1 MIILLFIFTID
12 ARYHTLDEIAV
23 ELDTLAAAYPN
34 IMQCD
39 TIGYSSR
46 DNLPIFAAKISDN
59 VRQNE
64 DEPELLYIGCHH
76 AEEILGIEIC
86 MYMINDLLAKY
97 GSDSAVTY
105 WVDNR
110 EIWFV
115 PLFNPEGHGV
125 VMQGID
131 TTWRKN
137 KRDNNHN
144 GVFDLD
150 YDGVDLNRNY
160 AFYFEYGGG
169 DDPTQEYYRGPFAFS
184 ETETQAMSEFCF
196 AHDFTFAITYHSA
209 RTGLGE
215 VVYFPWLSSII
226 DAPDFFA
233 IRTIAITLSQIII
246 NDQGGGHYT
255 AIAGA
260 GVDGRARNWLYG
272 VCGIFTYCIEV
283 STTTIQPGWMVD
295 DICQRNMVGAYY
307 LLERL
312 DGGGITG
319 HVYDAET
326 GDPMSAEVIVQ
337 DMYSPRLPPRMS
349 DPLYGRFLRILDPG
363 TYTVEVRT
371 QDYES
376 QFFDDV
382 MVSDT
387 LVRLDAHLK
396 RIEGTINMI
405 DPDQD
410 LTVFPNPAQNILT
423 IRLKDP
429 AQYSSL
435 RIYDIAGRLLRTY
448 NTPTGGDIIW
458 SGTDA
463 MNRRLANGVYY
474 IAAHTGNGV
483 LTKKAIFLN
492 AQ

>member
-1 MIILLFIFTID
+1 MIVLLFIFTID
-12 ARYHTLDEIAV
+12 ARYHTLDEVAV
-23 ELDTLAAAYPN
+23 ELDTLTAAYPD
-34 IMQCD
+34 IMLCD
-39 TIGYSSR
+39 TIGYSSV

-59 VRQNE
+59 VHMNE

-86 MYMINDLLAKY
+86 MYMINDLLSKY

-115 PLFNPEGHGV
+115 PLFNPEGHSV
-125 VMQGID
+125 VMSGMD

-137 KRDNNHN
+137 KRDNNNN

-160 AFYFEYGGG
+160 AFYFEYGGS
-169 DDPTQEYYRGPFAFS
+169 DDPTQEYYRGPYPFS
-184 ETETQAMSEFCF
+184 EIETQAMSEFCF
-196 AHDFTFAITYHSA
+196 AHNFTFAITYHSA

-215 VVYFPWLSSII
+215 VVYFPWLSSIL

-233 IRTIAITLSQIII
+233 IRNIAVTVSNLII

-272 VCGIFTYCIEV
+272 VCGIFSYCIEV

-307 LLERL
+307 LLERI

-319 HVYDAET
+319 HVYDAGT

-337 DMYSPRLPPRMS
+337 GMHSPALPPRMS
-349 DPLYGRFLRILDPG
+349 DPIHGRFLRILDPG
-363 TYTVEVRT
+363 TYTIEVRRE
-371 QDYES
+371 DYES
-376 QFFDDV
+376 LILENVQI
-382 MVSDT
+382 SDT
-387 LVRLDAHLK
+387 LVDFDVHLK
-396 RIEGTINMI
+396 TIEGDINQI
-405 DPDQD
+405 APDYD
-410 LTVFPNPAQNILT
+410 ITVFPNPAQTTMT
-423 IRLKDP
+423 IRMNDP
-429 AQYSSL
+429 ARYSSL
-435 RIYDIAGRLLRTY
+435 RIYDVSGRLLRTFD
-448 NTPTGGDIIW
+448 TPAGRDVVW
-458 SGTDA
+458 HGTDA

-474 IAAHTGNGV
+474 IAAQTGGGV

-492 AQ
+492 AD

>member
-1 MIILLFIFTID
+1 MIVLLFIFTID
-12 ARYHTLDEIAV
+12 ARYHTLDEIAI
-23 ELDTLAAAYPN
+23 ELDTLAAAYPD
-34 IMQCD
+34 IMRCD
-39 TIGYSSR
+39 TIGYSSTE
-46 DNLPIFAAKISDN
+46 NLPIFAAKISDN
-59 VRQNE
+59 VLQNE

-86 MYMINDLLAKY
+86 MYMINDLLTKY

-105 WVDNR
+105 WVNNR

-125 VMQGID
+125 VMSGMD

-137 KRDNNHN
+137 KRDNNNN
-144 GVFDLD
+144 GIFELA

-169 DDPTQEYYRGPFAFS
+169 DDPTQEYYRGPGPFS

-196 AHDFTFAITYHSA
+196 AHNFTFAITYHSA

-233 IRTIAITLSQIII
+233 VRTIAITLSQIII

-295 DICQRNMVGAYY
+295 DICQRNLVGAYY

-312 DGGGITG
+312 DRGGITG
-319 HVYDAET
+319 HVHDAET
-326 GDPMSAEVIVQ
+326 GEPMSAEVIVH
-337 DMYSPRLPPRMS
+337 DMYSPLLPPRMS
-349 DPLYGRFLRILDPG
+349 DPLHGRFLRMLDPG
-363 TYTVEVRT
+363 SYTIEVRT

-376 QFFDDV
+376 QFFENIV
-382 MVSDT
+382 VSDT
-387 LVRLDAHLK
+387 LIELDAHLK

-405 DPDQD
+405 APDQD

-435 RIYDIAGRLLRTY
+435 RIYDMTGRLMRTY
-448 NTPTGGDIIW
+448 ETPDNDIVW
-458 SGTDA
+458 LGTDA
-463 MNRRLANGVYY
+463 MNRRLSNGVYY
-474 IAAHTGNGV
+474 IAAYNGDRI
-483 LTKKAIFLN
+483 LTKKAVFLN
-492 AQ
+492 DQ